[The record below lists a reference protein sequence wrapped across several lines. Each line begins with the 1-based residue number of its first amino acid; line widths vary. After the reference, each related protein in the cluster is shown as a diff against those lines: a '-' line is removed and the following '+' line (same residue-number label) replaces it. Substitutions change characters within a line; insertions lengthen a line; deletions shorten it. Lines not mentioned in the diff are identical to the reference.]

1 MPKFEV
7 LFYQTTTGKQPAKEF
22 LLSLDI
28 KMRAKM
34 SMIISILQDNGYEL
48 REPYSKHLSDG
59 IFEIRAKVSSNICRV
74 LYFFYF
80 GNQIILT
87 NGFVKKTSKRLQ
99 KKLKKQ
105 KDTVKITYN
114 EKGKCN
120 ECKI

>member
-80 GNQIILT
+80 GNQIIL
-87 NGFVKKTSKRLQ
+87 SLQ

>member
-59 IFEIRAKVSSNICRV
+59 IFEIRAKSQFKHLQSSLFLLLRKSNNPHKRICQENIKNAC
-74 LYFFYF
+74 
-80 GNQIILT
+80 
-87 NGFVKKTSKRLQ
+87 KR
-99 KKLKKQ
+99 
-105 KDTVKITYN
+105 N
-114 EKGKCN
+114 
-120 ECKI
+120 

>member
-48 REPYSKHLSDG
+48 KEPYSKHLSDG
-59 IFEIRAKVSSNICRV
+59 IFEIRAKVSSNVCRV

-87 NGFVKKTSKRLQ
+87 NGFVKKTSKTPAKEIEKAKRYR
-99 KKLKKQ
+99 
-105 KDTVKITYN
+105 KDYIQR
-114 EKGKCN
+114 KG
-120 ECKI
+120 EMQ

>member
-48 REPYSKHLSDG
+48 REPYSAKG
-59 IFEIRAKVSSNICRV
+59 INPHGPSSPSRGSRGLLYNI
-74 LYFFYF
+74 
-80 GNQIILT
+80 
-87 NGFVKKTSKRLQ
+87 
-99 KKLKKQ
+99 
-105 KDTVKITYN
+105 
-114 EKGKCN
+114 
-120 ECKI
+120 

>member
-59 IFEIRAKVSSNICRV
+59 IFEIRAKVSSNIC
-74 LYFFYF
+74 
-80 GNQIILT
+80 
-87 NGFVKKTSKRLQ
+87 LQ

>member
-59 IFEIRAKVSSNICRV
+59 IFEIRAKVSSNVCRV

-80 GNQIILT
+80 SQTDLSR
-87 NGFVKKTSKRLQ
+87 KHQKRLQ

>member
-74 LYFFYF
+74 LYC
-80 GNQIILT
+80 
-87 NGFVKKTSKRLQ
+87 LQ

>member
-80 GNQIILT
+80 GNQ
-87 NGFVKKTSKRLQ
+87 KRLQ

>member
-87 NGFVKKTSKRLQ
+87 NGFVKKTSKSLQ